1 MAIQS
6 VNLRSCIPSKDES
19 ASIYAKG
26 IDNKYYKLEISFLDN
41 NLTDR
46 HVFAIEVL
54 GWFEHTS
61 TFYG

>member
-6 VNLRSCIPSKDES
+6 VNLRSCAPSKDES

-26 IDNKYYKLEISFLDN
+26 IDNKYGTLEISFLDN
-41 NLTDR
+41 NLTDC
-46 HVFAIEVL
+46 HISTIEVL
-54 GWFEHTS
+54 GWFERVS